1 MYGSRSDK
9 GRKGEQAAIENSSMV
24 VGRTRKMG
32 KEDLIKEQNFQLS
45 MRSKVW
51 TAKVQYGNI
60 ENVLR

>member
-1 MYGSRSDK
+1 
-9 GRKGEQAAIENSSMV
+9 MV
-24 VGRTRKMG
+24 VGRTRKMD

-60 ENVLR
+60 ENVLC